1 MDMYLTAR
9 RMAMYY
15 YRVYQK
21 FMYHECVYVSELFD
35 SKSEAEEYARSCEDD
50 EHFAIVFEC

>member
-1 MDMYLTAR
+1 
-9 RMAMYY
+9 MAKGKNMYY